1 MAIFNSYVSHYQ
13 RVCGIFGSKPLPELV
28 PNELMSS
35 SASESSAGLWPAR
48 SSACFSKSFWIRS
61 KVVFISL
68 GHWRTLGWEKKME
81 HAAGTHWRWQ
91 KTVAFGTHFAIWS
104 DQKFPPMGW
113 SIQRGLKPKKKHPGT
128 DPKKTAFLSGRQ
140 HVENHLDAFRI
151 HQIGI
156 GTTKDEVPPG
166 RQVQDVRFLLLPLEP
181 LSRWEISGGSSP
193 IYQLV
198 DYIDGPFQQTKNSK
212 SCKHIQNQPWIRSD
226 TVAKNRI
233 SKTLALRNR
242 TTQVVSFSWGP
253 TITARETLWAFE
265 ATSWYSE

>member
-68 GHWRTLGWEKKME
+68 GHWRTLGWEKKD
-81 HAAGTHWRWQ
+81 GTCCWNTLTMAKNRCFWDPFRHLVRSEISAHGVINPKGVETQ
-91 KTVAFGTHFAIWS
+91 KKTPRNWP
-104 DQKFPPMGW
+104 Q
-113 SIQRGLKPKKKHPGT
+113 
-128 DPKKTAFLSGRQ
+128 KTAFLSGRQ

-151 HQIGI
+151 HRIGI

-253 TITARETLWAFE
+253 TITARETLWAFK

>member
-1 MAIFNSYVSHYQ
+1 MLVITRGYVVFSDQNPSLSWSPTNSCRPQPQSHQ
-13 RVCGIFGSKPLPELV
+13 RACDLLVALLASPNLFGSDPRWFSFPLDTGELWD
-28 PNELMSS
+28 
-35 SASESSAGLWPAR
+35 G
-48 SSACFSKSFWIRS
+48 K
-61 KVVFISL
+61 
-68 GHWRTLGWEKKME
+68 KKME

-104 DQKFPPMGW
+104 DQKFPPMGR

-151 HQIGI
+151 HRIGI